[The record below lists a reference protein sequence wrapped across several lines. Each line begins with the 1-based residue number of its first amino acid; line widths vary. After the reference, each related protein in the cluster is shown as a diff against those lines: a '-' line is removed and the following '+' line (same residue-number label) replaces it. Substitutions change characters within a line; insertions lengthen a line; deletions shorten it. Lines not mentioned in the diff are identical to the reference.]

1 MITGDF
7 ELPDMSDFL
16 KGIRGELIARVGEVA
31 EVAAAATVTFLR
43 SYINEFAE
51 PLKAGNPLRQKH
63 PGNWAD
69 ITHDLEQSYV
79 WFVAPIHD
87 GWEVTIGN
95 LSDHAALVEQMSGY
109 YVIEGVFDDGGAFD
123 QALAAAIE
131 KIAPDLE
138 FETVKGLLS
147 FKTFVQEGS
156 VQELPDLEGE
166 VTSGE

>member
-16 KGIRGELIARVGEVA
+16 KGVRGELLAKVGLVA

-51 PLKAGNPLRQKH
+51 PLKKGNPPRQRH

-79 WFVAPIHD
+79 WFVAPVTD
-87 GWEVTIGN
+87 GWEITIGN
-95 LSDHAALVEQMSGY
+95 LSDHAALVEQMQGY
-109 YVIEGVFDDGGAFD
+109 YVIEGIFDDGGVFD
-123 QALAAAIE
+123 QCLNAAIQ
-131 KIAPDLE
+131 KVAPDLE
-138 FETVKGLLS
+138 FDTVRSLLN
-147 FKTFVQEGS
+147 FKTFVQEGIT
-156 VQELPDLEGE
+156 QELPDLEGLNAE
-166 VTSGE
+166 